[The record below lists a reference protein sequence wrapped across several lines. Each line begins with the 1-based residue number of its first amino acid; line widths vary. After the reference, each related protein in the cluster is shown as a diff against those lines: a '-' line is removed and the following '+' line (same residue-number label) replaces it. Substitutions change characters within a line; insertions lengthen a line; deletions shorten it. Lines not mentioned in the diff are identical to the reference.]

1 MKEKPKISGILP
13 VVHMP
18 YYENEAIDFDV
29 LSREVDF
36 VLDAGAEGIVL
47 ALASELTRLTNS
59 ERLELTE
66 KLPQMVHGR
75 GTVTISVGAETI
87 YQAVHF
93 AEAAERAGA
102 DAVMA
107 VPPFIASLTGI
118 EKFDYFKSIHDA
130 ISIPLV
136 VQDASGYMGGGSM
149 SVELQARMRSE
160 LSPRIY
166 YKPEG
171 LPSGPAISELQ
182 KALNNEGVIFEGSGG
197 CLLIDSYR
205 RGVDGTM
212 SGSDLIKGIVEIW
225 RALKQGDDKR
235 AYEVYFPL
243 AAIVLLQS
251 PNLDTYLAIEKYL
264 LVKQGIFKNQKVRKP
279 TSYDLDPGTAAEVD
293 RLFEML
299 EKVLEKNLTFH
310 VNT

>member
-1 MKEKPKISGILP
+1 MKEQPKISGVLP

-18 YYENEAIDFDV
+18 YRDNDAIDFDV
-29 LSREVDF
+29 LSREVDHVF
-36 VLDAGAEGIVL
+36 DAGADGIVL
-47 ALASELTRLTNS
+47 ALASELTRLTNN
-59 ERLELTE
+59 ERFELSE
-66 KLPQMVHGR
+66 KLPQMANGR
-75 GTVTISVGAETI
+75 GTVTISVGAETT
-87 YQAVHF
+87 YQAVKF
-93 AEAAERAGA
+93 AEAAEKAGA

-107 VPPFIASLTGI
+107 VPPFIASLSG
-118 EKFDYFKSIHDA
+118 EKKFDYFKSIHDA
-130 ISIPLV
+130 ITIPLV
-136 VQDASGYMGGGSM
+136 VQDASGYMGGESM
-149 SVELQARMRSE
+149 SVELQARMRTE

-171 LPSGPAISELQ
+171 LPTGPTLSKLQ
-182 KALNNEGVIFEGSGG
+182 EALNNEGVIFEGSGG
-197 CLLIDSYR
+197 FLLIDSYR

-225 RALKQGDDKR
+225 RALEQGNDAR

-293 RLFEML
+293 RLFGKL
-299 EKVLEKNLTFH
+299 ETVLN
-310 VNT
+310 